1 MVVRGTWNSSFVDTE
16 LLPPGLAE
24 QVGPN
29 LPMKRVAQPEEV
41 SNPILFL
48 LSDDASYI
56 AGATLLIS
64 GAR

>member
-1 MVVRGTWNSSFVDTE
+1 M
-16 LLPPGLAE
+16 AE
-24 QVGPN
+24 QVAPN
-29 LPMKRVAQPEEV
+29 LPMKRIAQPEEV

-48 LSDDASYI
+48 LSDDASYV